1 MAVEIN
7 LQEKFQHLPKAPI
20 TEAVI
25 EVRAR
30 VEVSWSEEEIRP
42 QLTQKM
48 ADYPEMT
55 SERGMEQHFDIR
67 QGVGGIAD
75 VKAGFFWN
83 GLRFRA
89 ADQPQIAQF
98 FRDLFSFTRL
108 SPYQN
113 WEAFS
118 GEAMRLLAIHLVS
131 CPRNSR
137 YFVAIKMSR
146 RQGARREH
154 I

>member
-42 QLTQKM
+42 QLTQKL

-55 SERGMEQHFDIR
+55 SERGMEQHFDI
-67 QGVGGIAD
+67 
-75 VKAGFFWN
+75 
-83 GLRFRA
+83 
-89 ADQPQIAQF
+89 
-98 FRDLFSFTRL
+98 
-108 SPYQN
+108 
-113 WEAFS
+113 
-118 GEAMRLLAIHLVS
+118 
-131 CPRNSR
+131 
-137 YFVAIKMSR
+137 
-146 RQGARREH
+146 
-154 I
+154 